1 MFGAIGGSLLFL
13 FGLVIV
19 GYTIYTMVTNTPTNT
34 TGWVFQSF
42 YLVGGLIVT
51 YYGYRTLYPP
61 PPPLMT
67 IGGRRR
73 YY

>member
-1 MFGAIGGSLLFL
+1 MFGAIGGSLLLL

-19 GYTIYTMVTNTPTNT
+19 GYTIYSMTVNTPTST
-34 TGWVFQSF
+34 VGWVFQSF

>member
-1 MFGAIGGSLLFL
+1 MFATIWGSIIFL

-19 GYTIYTMVTNTPTNT
+19 GYTIYVMTVNTPTST
-34 TGWVFQSF
+34 VGWVFQSF

-73 YY
+73 Y

>member
-1 MFGAIGGSLLFL
+1 MFGAVGGSILLLFG
-13 FGLVIV
+13 FVIV
-19 GYTIYTMVTNTPTNT
+19 GYTIYTMITKTPMT
-34 TGWVFQSF
+34 TVDWVFQSF
-42 YLVGGLIVT
+42 YLIGGLIVA

-73 YY
+73 

>member
-1 MFGAIGGSLLFL
+1 MFRAIWGSLLFL

-19 GYTIYTMVTNTPTNT
+19 GYTIYTMTVNTPTT
-34 TGWVFQSF
+34 TVGWVFQSF
-42 YLVGGLIVT
+42 YLLGGLIVT

-73 YY
+73 Y

>member
-1 MFGAIGGSLLFL
+1 MFASIWGSVIFL

-19 GYTIYTMVTNTPTNT
+19 GYTIYTMVVNTPTST
-34 TGWVFQSF
+34 VGWVFQSF

-73 YY
+73 

>member
-1 MFGAIGGSLLFL
+1 MFRAIWGSLLFL

-19 GYTIYTMVTNTPTNT
+19 GYTIYTMTVNTPTT
-34 TGWVFQSF
+34 TTDWVFQSF

-73 YY
+73 

>member
-1 MFGAIGGSLLFL
+1 MFGTIFGSIIFL

-19 GYTIYTMVTNTPTNT
+19 GYTIYAMTVNTPTST
-34 TGWVFQSF
+34 VGWVFQSF
-42 YLVGGLIVT
+42 YLVGGLIVA

-73 YY
+73 Y

>member
-1 MFGAIGGSLLFL
+1 MFASIWGSIIFL

-19 GYTIYTMVTNTPTNT
+19 GYTIYAMTVNTPTST
-34 TGWVFQSF
+34 VGWVFQSF

-73 YY
+73 

>member
-1 MFGAIGGSLLFL
+1 MFGAIGGSILLL

-19 GYTIYTMVTNTPTNT
+19 GYTIYAMAVRTPTT
-34 TGWVFQSF
+34 TIGWVFQSF
-42 YLVGGLIVT
+42 YLVGGLIIS

-67 IGGRRR
+67 IGGLRRR
-73 YY
+73 

>member
-1 MFGAIGGSLLFL
+1 MFGAVGGSFLLL

-19 GYTIYTMVTNTPTNT
+19 GYTIYTMVANTPTST
-34 TGWVFQSF
+34 VGWVFQSF
-42 YLVGGLIVT
+42 YLVGGLVVA

-61 PPPLMT
+61 PPPLIS

-73 YY
+73 R